1 MKKIFT
7 KENLAQV
14 LKLTLCVMC
23 CLAFMQMITS
33 VMPTT
38 VFCDDLFEK
47 GTDIVKSGQSTLV
60 SFAMALA
67 PLALILICVL
77 SMVTH
82 NEKKLAWLMNLGKV
96 VLIASILILV
106 INSGIVIDTIKA
118 WFE

>member
-14 LKLTLCVMC
+14 LKLTLCVVC
-23 CLAFMQMITS
+23 CLAFMQMFIS

-38 VFCDDLFEK
+38 IFCGDLFDK
-47 GTDIVKSGQSTLV
+47 GQEIIGQGQQTLV
-60 SFAMALA
+60 SLAMALC

-96 VLIASILILV
+96 VLVASILILI
-106 INSGIVIDTIKA
+106 INSGAVVTTLKS